1 MHYKILNIS
10 RRITMNRY
18 KGYLTGINPNYTRKV
33 LQEEDP
39 RYFAYES
46 TTGTFVNGKDQEVKT
61 MKEAVAANDKIDAEY
76 KAAFPP
82 QKAIGAKPVRYSRVR
97 NVTPADAK
105 PKIKPVE
112 FSFNTE
118 LDQLARNRKELEASR
133 VAAAKAAADFRRAF
147 YNPLA
152 DEDRGKGLANI
163 MAVDDV

>member
-82 QKAIGAKPVRYSRVR
+82 QKSIGAKPVRYSRVR
-97 NVTPADAK
+97 NVTPAEAK

-112 FSFNTE
+112 FSFNTAWGPPMNVIKK
-118 LDQLARNRKELEASR
+118 LKEMFPKLNVHGAYVGEGYEFAGT
-133 VAAAKAAADFRRAF
+133 F
-147 YNPLA
+147 
-152 DEDRGKGLANI
+152 
-163 MAVDDV
+163 DD